1 MKRLCVI
8 AALALCACASGPSR
22 LRGDRLDW
30 RCDQGTAFSIRVNN
44 EARQAEVFAAG
55 RIYRLD
61 FVATGYS
68 NGEVRY
74 YEQGGVASLVGA
86 FGGPYNNCRRG

>member
-8 AALALCACASGPSR
+8 AMLALAACNGGPSR
-22 LRGDRLDW
+22 LRGDRIDW
-30 RCDQGTAFSIRVNN
+30 RCDHGSAFSIRINTQM
-44 EARQAEVFAAG
+44 RQAEVFAAG

-61 FVATGYS
+61 FLETGYS

-74 YEQGGVASLVGA
+74 VEQGGVASLVGA
-86 FGGPYNNCRRG
+86 FGGPYNNCRRS